1 VTLPLIK
8 LRLQQIRWEAQDI
21 CAYEFVAA
29 NGQALP
35 PFTAG
40 AHIDLHLPVGG
51 VCSYSLCGS
60 PEDRAVY
67 RVAVQREA
75 QGRGA
80 SRWLHDQAR
89 VGMVLEAAGPH
100 NDFAL
105 CETASA
111 SVFIAGGIGVT
122 PILSMIARLE
132 VLGRPWTLHYATRS
146 RERTAFAD
154 ALARLDGGRGWVH
167 HAVRDEGH
175 ARLPIQQIVSA
186 APVQAHLYCCGPAGM
201 VDDFVQASQ
210 TRKPETVHLERFAAS
225 QQAAT
230 SGGYEAV
237 LAKSGG
243 RVQVSPG
250 QTLLDALLDANVS
263 VSYAC
268 SNGICGTCVTRV
280 LQGTPDHRDDFL
292 TPEEKQSGQ
301 TMLVCRS
308 GSLTP
313 EIVLDL

>member
-1 VTLPLIK
+1 
-8 LRLQQIRWEAQDI
+8 
-21 CAYEFVAA
+21 
-29 NGQALP
+29 
-35 PFTAG
+35 
-40 AHIDLHLPVGG
+40 
-51 VCSYSLCGS
+51 
-60 PEDRAVY
+60 
-67 RVAVQREA
+67 
-75 QGRGA
+75 
-80 SRWLHDQAR
+80 
-89 VGMVLEAAGPH
+89 
-100 NDFAL
+100 
-105 CETASA
+105 
-111 SVFIAGGIGVT
+111 
-122 PILSMIARLE
+122 
-132 VLGRPWTLHYATRS
+132 
-146 RERTAFAD
+146 
-154 ALARLDGGRGWVH
+154 
-167 HAVRDEGH
+167 
-175 ARLPIQQIVSA
+175 
-186 APVQAHLYCCGPAGM
+186 M

-292 TPEEKQSGQ
+292 TPEEKRSGQ
-301 TMLVCRS
+301 TMLVCCS